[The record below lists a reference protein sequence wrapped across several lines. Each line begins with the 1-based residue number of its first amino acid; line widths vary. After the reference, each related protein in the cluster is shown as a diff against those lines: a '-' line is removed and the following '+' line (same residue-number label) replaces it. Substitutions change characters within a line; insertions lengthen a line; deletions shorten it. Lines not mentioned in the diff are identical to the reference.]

1 MGIIEHG
8 GKIQK
13 HFITYQSSEQHN
25 ISRYDAAMW
34 YPSIHKLWGNITFV
48 LKKSFVG
55 IHRLCCQALPLYHRS
70 TANMSSLIIRHF
82 QFLFKS
88 PKTHVT
94 FEQNVTFRTLVIYK
108 RTKCKVYISEIR
120 GVKTTKTLKTWWR
133 DVNNVTWVFGLSRF
147 NVMRVSAVSELES
160 FDIDMPKSSIF
171 RTLNFSFRL
180 NK

>member
-13 HFITYQSSEQHN
+13 HFITDQSSEQHN

-34 YPSIHKLWGNITFV
+34 YPSIRKLWGNIIFV
-48 LKKSFVG
+48 LKRSFVG

-70 TANMSSLIIRHF
+70 TANMSSLITRHF

-94 FEQNVTFRTLVIYK
+94 FEQNVIFRTLVIYK

-120 GVKTTKTLKTWWR
+120 GVKSTKTLKTWWR
-133 DVNNVTWVFGLSRF
+133 DVNNVTWAFGLSLRQLSCK
-147 NVMRVSAVSELES
+147 VL
-160 FDIDMPKSSIF
+160 IG
-171 RTLNFSFRL
+171 LL
-180 NK
+180 QC